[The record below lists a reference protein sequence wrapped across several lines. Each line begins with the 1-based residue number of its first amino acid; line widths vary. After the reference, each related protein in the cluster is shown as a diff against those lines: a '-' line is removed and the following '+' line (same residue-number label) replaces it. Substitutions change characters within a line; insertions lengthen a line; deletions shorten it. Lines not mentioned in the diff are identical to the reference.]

1 MKSIGS
7 TIKKFGIGTGT
18 MFKRLGYS
26 FYILAHPFD
35 GFFDLKNDPKRRT
48 VSGSVFLLVMLAIS
62 SIIKRQLTGYLFTA
76 STGTQLYLNIGL
88 EILKAVGPFVLF
100 SIANWCFTSL
110 MDGDGSLRDIFC
122 ATAFAT
128 LPMTICNLLL
138 VPISNFVTLDESGIY
153 MFIVGFSYVWCYGMV
168 FLGMLVTHQYSVSKA
183 IATAILSVIG
193 MLVIIFICVLI
204 FYLCQQVFG
213 FVSSLYTEISFRLN
227 E

>member
-1 MKSIGS
+1 MNAIGS
-7 TIKKFGIGTGT
+7 YIKKFGIGTAT
-18 MFKRLGYS
+18 MFVRLKYA
-26 FYILAHPFD
+26 FYILAHPVD

-48 VSGSVFLLVMLAIS
+48 VSGSIFLLVMLAIS
-62 SIIKRQLTGYLFTA
+62 SIVKRQLTGYLFTA
-76 STGTQLYLNIGL
+76 STGSQLYLNIGM
-88 EILKAVGPFVLF
+88 EVLKAVGPFLLF

-110 MDGDGSLRDIFC
+110 MDGDGSLKDIFC

-128 LPMTICNLLL
+128 LPMTLCNFLL

-153 MFIVGFSYVWCYGMV
+153 TFVVGFSYVWCYGMV

-183 IATAILSVIG
+183 IATAVLSIVG
-193 MLVIIFICVLI
+193 MLVIIFIAVLI